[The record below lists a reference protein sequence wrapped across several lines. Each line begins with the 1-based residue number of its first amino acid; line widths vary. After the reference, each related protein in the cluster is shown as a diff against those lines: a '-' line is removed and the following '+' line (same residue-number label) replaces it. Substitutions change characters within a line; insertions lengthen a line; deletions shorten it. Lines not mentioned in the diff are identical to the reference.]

1 MFDSAMPRD
10 DALSPTG
17 REISLSPA
25 PSNFSQTSSSPAAG
39 ARAPGAQAISTR
51 TFPADLQDR
60 GEGAANAADSA
71 RSEQRP
77 DAAGDDV
84 SVAPQRSQRPSA
96 SVADSAHPGAV
107 TSTSSWR
114 EAADRWRCHSDA
126 WFPQLRG
133 EHVVPV
139 PSAGGGHV
147 QGVQLSAEVGFIV
160 QRGWAER
167 RTSSPAK
174 GNTPREEEEEEEGEA
189 CNEAARQDAHTPRYQ
204 RPNVE
209 AAGDFMRLKRTAL
222 TSAARCAE
230 ECPTCAPH
238 ACAADCTWA
247 QAHPA
252 RKQIELPF
260 APFPSKLRARA
271 GWAVAVVCSVLAV
284 AALLYFGTDLFRAGR
299 RPAPATLGCGSSGA
313 ISLYL
318 SIYLCMLYFG
328 TDLFR
333 CRHAF
338 YHAHGCMHAY
348 MPLAR
353 MRA

>member
-1 MFDSAMPRD
+1 M
-10 DALSPTG
+10 
-17 REISLSPA
+17 
-25 PSNFSQTSSSPAAG
+25 
-39 ARAPGAQAISTR
+39 
-51 TFPADLQDR
+51 
-60 GEGAANAADSA
+60 
-71 RSEQRP
+71 
-77 DAAGDDV
+77 
-84 SVAPQRSQRPSA
+84 
-96 SVADSAHPGAV
+96 
-107 TSTSSWR
+107 
-114 EAADRWRCHSDA
+114 
-126 WFPQLRG
+126 
-133 EHVVPV
+133 
-139 PSAGGGHV
+139 
-147 QGVQLSAEVGFIV
+147 SAEVGFIV

-174 GNTPREEEEEEEGEA
+174 GNTPQKEEEEEGGA

-247 QAHPA
+247 QARPA
-252 RKQIELPF
+252 SKQIELPF
-260 APFPSKLRARA
+260 APFPSKTRARA

-313 ISLYL
+313 GMH
-318 SIYLCMLYFG
+318 SIMHM
-328 TDLFR
+328 
-333 CRHAF
+333 HA
-338 YHAHGCMHAY
+338 CMHAY